1 MKTIAI
7 TYSKGGVGKTA
18 TAVNLA
24 TVLADE
30 GFKVLLIDLDPQG
43 CATANFPMMQDYS
56 TFPTVYE
63 WLLDQSTFAA
73 TVRATNIR
81 NLRLI
86 GAEYRLSK
94 LDDVLYTMDKREAQ
108 FVLHNHLTQVEDR
121 FDFCILDCKIG
132 RAHV

>member
-108 FVLHNHLTQVEDR
+108 FVLQ
-121 FDFCILDCKIG
+121 IG